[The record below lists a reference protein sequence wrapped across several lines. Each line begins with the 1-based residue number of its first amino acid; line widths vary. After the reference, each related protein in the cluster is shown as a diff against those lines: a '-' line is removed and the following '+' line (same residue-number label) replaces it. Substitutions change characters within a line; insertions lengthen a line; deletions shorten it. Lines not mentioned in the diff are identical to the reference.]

1 VTALAA
7 VPVGLVV
14 GLLLGALGGGGSI
27 LAVPALVYLLGQS
40 PHAATTDAL
49 VVVGLSAVTA
59 MLAHH
64 RGGRV
69 RVAHGVTFGL
79 LGVAGT
85 YAGTRASASVDP
97 NLLLAGFA
105 GLMAVAALGM
115 LRRRRTPSTEDS
127 QGQWAHG
134 RRACATGCA
143 AKVVA
148 TASVVGLLTGLFG
161 VGGGFIVVPAL
172 VLALGFDMAT
182 AVGTSLLVIT
192 TNAGTALAAR
202 IGSGTPLNWPLL
214 VVFTLAAMSGS
225 LAGQKVTTRVP
236 ARTLTVAFASLCL
249 CLAGFIAA
257 HTVPHLL
264 ST

>member
-1 VTALAA
+1 VSLLGA
-7 VPVGLVV
+7 VPVGLAV

-40 PHAATTDAL
+40 PGAATTDAL

-64 RGGRV
+64 RVGRV
-69 RVAHGVTFGL
+69 RVAQGVIFGV

-85 YAGTRASASVDP
+85 YAGTCVSASVDP

-105 GLMAVAALGM
+105 GLMVVAAVGM
-115 LRRRRTPSTEDS
+115 LRRRSAPSTEDTPE
-127 QGQWAHG
+127 QPAG
-134 RRACATGCA
+134 RRRVTAGRAT
-143 AKVVA
+143 KVVSI
-148 TASVVGLLTGLFG
+148 ASAVGLLTGLFG
-161 VGGGFIVVPAL
+161 VGGGFVVVPAL

-202 IGSGTPLNWPLL
+202 LGSGAAMDWPLL
-214 VVFTLAAMSGS
+214 AVFATAAMSGG
-225 LAGQKVTTRVP
+225 LAGQKVTARVP
-236 ARTLTVAFASLCL
+236 PRALAVAFAALCL

-257 HTVPHLL
+257 RTVPHLL
-264 ST
+264 PT